1 MEVLSAKCKTRIG
14 FWNVRTMYETGKLTQ
29 ITAEMRRHKLH
40 ILGVSES
47 RWTGSGRV
55 KTQTGETVL
64 YSGRED
70 NQHHQGV
77 AIILR
82 KGTEKCLIEWKPIN
96 SRLITARVRGRH
108 GNMTLIQCYAPTN
121 DGDDE
126 AKDTFYDQLQ
136 AEVSAAPRHDLLIVM
151 GDMNAKVGN
160 DNTHVERAMG
170 RHGCGCMNE
179 NGERLVELC
188 TTYNLV
194 IGGTL
199 FPHRNVHKL
208 TWCSP
213 NGRDSNQIDHLMI
226 NGTWRRSLLDVRVR
240 RGADVGSDHHLVV
253 ADIKMKLRSTR
264 HKSTAHRRFDVGRL
278 QDPKLKNAF
287 ILQVKNRFQ
296 ALADMTDTCEADTE
310 GINQRWDLVRTV
322 YQKSSETSLG
332 LRETKKKEWITPET
346 WKAIEERRDLKK
358 KVASTRS
365 ERLQEKFKLQYREMN
380 QKVKRS
386 ARTDKRAYL
395 NNLASEAEEAARKGE
410 QGKLYKITK
419 TISGKFHSNNNAPVK
434 DKEGKLLTTE
444 REQEARWAE
453 HFREVLNRPPPS
465 EEADIQEAI
474 EDLDVNIAPPEKQE
488 IITAIKS
495 LKNRKAPGQ
504 DNLNAELFKADPE
517 LATNILQPLFTAVWE
532 GKQVPD
538 DWTRGV
544 IVKIPKKGSLSDCN
558 NWRGITLLSIP
569 SKIMT
574 KIIIQRISEAVDA
587 QLREE
592 QAGFR
597 RGRGCTDHIFA
608 LRNIIEQ
615 CTEWQRQLYINFVD
629 FQKAFDSIH
638 RESLWRILR
647 AYGIPMEIVLLI
659 KSFYANFSCCVGN
672 SDIYFEVGTGVR
684 QGCVMSSLLFNLV
697 IDWVMRHTTEDE
709 PRGIRWTLSTNL
721 EDLDFADDLALLSH
735 THRHM
740 QEKTTHLNTFAQ
752 QVGLHIS
759 RTKTEVMTL
768 NTTNTTPISIE
779 GEDLPMVESFT
790 YLGSMVKQDGG
801 AGRDIQS
808 RLSKDRGIFC
818 SLSNIWKT
826 TQYSIRIKLRLY
838 QSLVLSTLL
847 YGSECWRMTDS
858 DLNKLSVFHTKSLR
872 RILGIFWPRT
882 ISNEELLAQCGQ
894 ESMTTILMK
903 KRWRWIGHV
912 IRGRSNSITKTAL
925 HWTPEGK
932 RKRGRPKN
940 TWRRTVEAEMKT
952 LNHSWGTVGKLT
964 QDRQKWRT
972 FVAALRADRHNGH

>member
-29 ITAEMRRHKLH
+29 ITAEMRRYNLH

-55 KTQTGETVL
+55 KTQTRETVL

-70 NQHHQGV
+70 NQHHEGV

-82 KGTEKCLIEWKPIN
+82 KGIDKCLIEWKPIN

-121 DGDDE
+121 DSDDE

-136 AEVSAAPRHDLLIVM
+136 AEVSAAPHHDLLIVM

-188 TTYNLV
+188 TMYNLV

-226 NGTWRRSLLDVRVR
+226 NGSWRRSLLDVRAR
-240 RGADVGSDHHLVV
+240 RGDVGSDHHLVV
-253 ADIKMKLRSTR
+253 ADIKMKLRSTGR
-264 HKSTAHRRFDVGRL
+264 KSAAHRRFDVERL

-287 ILQVKNRFQ
+287 TLQVKNRFQ
-296 ALADMTDTCEADTE
+296 ALADMTDICEANAE
-310 GINQRWDLVRTV
+310 SINQRWDLVRTV

-332 LRETKKKEWITPET
+332 LRGTKKKECITPET
-346 WKAIEERRDLKK
+346 WKAIEERRELKK
-358 KVASTRS
+358 KVTSTRS

-380 QKVKRS
+380 QKVKRL

-395 NNLASEAEEAARKGE
+395 NNLANEAEEAARKRE

-419 TISGKFHSNNNAPVK
+419 TISGKFHSTNDAPVK

-517 LATNILQPLFTAVWE
+517 LAANILQPLFTAIRE
-532 GKQVPD
+532 GK
-538 DWTRGV
+538 
-544 IVKIPKKGSLSDCN
+544 
-558 NWRGITLLSIP
+558 
-569 SKIMT
+569 
-574 KIIIQRISEAVDA
+574 
-587 QLREE
+587 
-592 QAGFR
+592 
-597 RGRGCTDHIFA
+597 
-608 LRNIIEQ
+608 
-615 CTEWQRQLYINFVD
+615 
-629 FQKAFDSIH
+629 
-638 RESLWRILR
+638 
-647 AYGIPMEIVLLI
+647 
-659 KSFYANFSCCVGN
+659 
-672 SDIYFEVGTGVR
+672 
-684 QGCVMSSLLFNLV
+684 
-697 IDWVMRHTTEDE
+697 
-709 PRGIRWTLSTNL
+709 
-721 EDLDFADDLALLSH
+721 
-735 THRHM
+735 
-740 QEKTTHLNTFAQ
+740 
-752 QVGLHIS
+752 
-759 RTKTEVMTL
+759 
-768 NTTNTTPISIE
+768 
-779 GEDLPMVESFT
+779 
-790 YLGSMVKQDGG
+790 
-801 AGRDIQS
+801 
-808 RLSKDRGIFC
+808 
-818 SLSNIWKT
+818 
-826 TQYSIRIKLRLY
+826 
-838 QSLVLSTLL
+838 
-847 YGSECWRMTDS
+847 
-858 DLNKLSVFHTKSLR
+858 
-872 RILGIFWPRT
+872 T
-882 ISNEELLAQCGQ
+882 ISNDELLARCGQ

-912 IRGRSNSITKTAL
+912 IRGGSNSITKTAL

-932 RKRGRPKN
+932 HKRGRPKN

-952 LNHSWGTVGKLT
+952 LNHSWGTVGKLA
-964 QDRQKWRT
+964 QDRQKWRN
-972 FVAALRADRHNGH
+972 FVAALRADWHNGQ

>member
-1 MEVLSAKCKTRIG
+1 
-14 FWNVRTMYETGKLTQ
+14 
-29 ITAEMRRHKLH
+29 
-40 ILGVSES
+40 
-47 RWTGSGRV
+47 
-55 KTQTGETVL
+55 
-64 YSGRED
+64 
-70 NQHHQGV
+70 
-77 AIILR
+77 
-82 KGTEKCLIEWKPIN
+82 
-96 SRLITARVRGRH
+96 
-108 GNMTLIQCYAPTN
+108 
-121 DGDDE
+121 
-126 AKDTFYDQLQ
+126 
-136 AEVSAAPRHDLLIVM
+136 
-151 GDMNAKVGN
+151 
-160 DNTHVERAMG
+160 
-170 RHGCGCMNE
+170 
-179 NGERLVELC
+179 
-188 TTYNLV
+188 
-194 IGGTL
+194 
-199 FPHRNVHKL
+199 
-208 TWCSP
+208 
-213 NGRDSNQIDHLMI
+213 
-226 NGTWRRSLLDVRVR
+226 
-240 RGADVGSDHHLVV
+240 
-253 ADIKMKLRSTR
+253 
-264 HKSTAHRRFDVGRL
+264 
-278 QDPKLKNAF
+278 
-287 ILQVKNRFQ
+287 
-296 ALADMTDTCEADTE
+296 MTDTCEADTE

-444 REQEARWAE
+444 REQEVRWAE

-488 IITAIKS
+488 IITATKS

-587 QLREE
+587 RLREE

-740 QEKTTHLNTFAQ
+740 QEKTTRLNTFAQ

-808 RLSKDRGIFC
+808 RLSKARGIFC

-952 LNHSWGTVGKLT
+952 LNHSWGTVGKLA